1 MPFTI
6 NYNFGDVVLVPF
18 PFTDQTAIKKR
29 PAVVV
34 STAAYHRQRDDLIFM
49 PITSQITSRSIFGEV
64 AIIHWKEAGLPKPS
78 VTKPILATI
87 EKGLMIRRLG
97 KLHEE
102 DINSI
107 QETLRMIVGYTK
119 NE

>member
-6 NYNFGDVVLVPF
+6 NYNLGDVVLVPF
-18 PFTDQTAIKKR
+18 PFTDQTAIKRR

-34 STAAYHRQRDDLIFM
+34 SSTLYHRQRHDFIFM

-64 AIIHWKEAGLPKPS
+64 VIVHWKEAGLPKPS

-87 EKGLMIRRLG
+87 ERGLVIRRLG
-97 KLHEE
+97 KLHQE
-102 DINSI
+102 DIKSI
-107 QETLRMIVGYTK
+107 QEALQMIVGQI
-119 NE
+119 E